1 MVWFQFYEGGC
12 RAHLKTSWEAA
23 RALQIEGS
31 MGAGRGSLLSAVL
44 ETSRM
49 EKSRKE
55 GTEIRGCLG
64 LGGGRNGEFLLKVKG
79 FPFK

>member
-1 MVWFQFYEGGC
+1 MKGDVEP
-12 RAHLKTSWEAA
+12 TSKLVGRQQEPFRSRVPWE
-23 RALQIEGS
+23 L
-31 MGAGRGSLLSAVL
+31 AGGSLLSAVL